1 MHSEIT
7 VLPNGLRIISSERP
21 ELETVS
27 IGVWVKTGAAF
38 ENSDNSGISH
48 FLEHMVFKGTETR
61 SMEDISDEIEN
72 TGGQINAYTA
82 REFTSFYARMLKN
95 DAELALDVIADMLR
109 NPSFPEDELIKERE
123 VVIQEIK
130 QSIDT
135 PDEVVFDYLQEMAF
149 TKQGLGSNILGPE
162 ANIRKFTGNDLHN
175 YLKTNYAAENMVVC
189 AVGNITHQQLVE
201 YASTR
206 FSDLQPKVS
215 FEIKPQKYYGG
226 FKCETRDIEQAHLAI
241 GFEAYPYYN
250 NKYFS
255 AMLLANVLGGGTSSR
270 LFREIRDKRGLVY
283 SVYSFSNSHTGSGM
297 LGIYAGTGAKE
308 LPILMPVLCDEIKK
322 ICNEKI
328 TPLELHRA
336 QIQMKST
343 ILMAMESSSSVSEVL
358 ARQHLI
364 YNRVIPIEEM
374 VANIEAVTQEDIL
387 NTAQHIFS
395 ANPSYSLVGSFKE
408 YMDYDTLKKNLQ
420 VNNG

>member
-1 MHSEIT
+1 MHSQIT
-7 VLPNGLRIISSERP
+7 VLPNGLRIVSSERP

-27 IGVWVKTGAAF
+27 IGVWIKTGAAF

-48 FLEHMVFKGTETR
+48 FLEHMVFKGTQTR
-61 SMEDISDEIEN
+61 SLEDISDEIEN

-82 REFTSFYARMLKN
+82 REFTSFYARMLKD
-95 DAELALDVIADMLR
+95 DAELALDVIADMLLH
-109 NPSFPEDELIKERE
+109 PSFPEDELIKERD

-135 PDEVVFDYLQEMAF
+135 PDEVVFDYLQDRAF
-149 TKQGLGSNILGPE
+149 TNQGLGSNILGPE
-162 ANIRKFTGNDLHN
+162 ENIHKFTSSDLYG

-189 AVGNITHQQLVE
+189 AVGNITHEQLVK
-201 YASTR
+201 YATER
-206 FSDLQPKVS
+206 FSNLQPKVS
-215 FEIKPQKYYGG
+215 FIITPQKYCGG
-226 FKCETRDIEQAHLAI
+226 FKSEKRDIEQVHMAL

-250 NKYFS
+250 NKYFCS
-255 AMLLANVLGGGTSSR
+255 MLLSNVLGGGTSSR

-283 SVYSFSNSHTGSGM
+283 SVYSFSNSHISSGM
-297 LGIYAGTGAKE
+297 MGIYAGTTKDE

-322 ICNEKI
+322 VCNEKI

-364 YNRVIPIEEM
+364 YNRVIPIKEM
-374 VANIEAVTQEDIL
+374 VDNIESITPEDIL
-387 NTAQHIFS
+387 NTAQHVFS
-395 ANPSYSLVGSFKE
+395 TTPSYSLVGSFNE
-408 YMDYDTLKKNLQ
+408 YMDFETLKNHLQ
-420 VNNG
+420 VKNG